1 MPAKLKLKNEIKKFK
16 VKKGDTVVV
25 LTGKDKGKTGEVLE
39 VIREDSRV
47 RVSGVNMVKRHQRP
61 TQTTQ
66 GGIIEKESTIHISNV
81 ALRDPKTSKP
91 TKVGYKTLEDGTKV
105 RVARK
110 SGEVIK

>member
-16 VKKGDTVVV
+16 IKKGDTVVV
-25 LTGKDKGKTGEVLE
+25 LTGKDKGKVGEVIE
-39 VIREDSRV
+39 VIREDGRV
-47 RVSGVNMVKRHQRP
+47 KVRGVNVVKRHTKQ
-61 TQTTQ
+61 TQTSQ

-81 ALRDPKTSKP
+81 ALQDPKTSKP

-105 RVARK
+105 RVARA